1 MKEDICS
8 HTIEDEE
15 WKYENNLPK
24 RLDPIAEH
32 FGDDD
37 GSEESLRGSSF

>member
-1 MKEDICS
+1 MYGFHRERNTELSDRRPMKEDIRS

-24 RLDPIAEH
+24 RLDSI
-32 FGDDD
+32 D
-37 GSEESLRGSSF
+37 